1 MKMRMTVVKKLF
13 IFKKKTWII
22 SICVRFLYVSLKNK
36 TKIIYVSKYM
46 SNYSIISLIFDLAF
60 DNEVNF
66 SFVLGLDFHG
76 ERSEIE
82 APFV

>member
-1 MKMRMTVVKKLF
+1 MCQILIRFIKKQ
-13 IFKKKTWII
+13 
-22 SICVRFLYVSLKNK
+22 

-46 SNYSIISLIFDLAF
+46 SNYSIISLIYDLAF

-66 SFVLGLDFHG
+66 SFVFGLDFYG